1 MLLKQVNSR
10 GRGALLLKAVTCA
23 SRALTCSCAP
33 FHQDRAKEE
42 QLQVKVSDMCAK
54 RTATTDRMSDSESTS
69 EETPAPGPSR
79 PPVDLPKA
87 LRVAEELLQA
97 IKNAGAPGEIL
108 SIQTAPPPPPPPP
121 PQACSSLTAIPSY
134 PPLLCLPLPFN
145 FPLLSSSLIHFL
157 RFFLPLPYFSS
168 YAFLP
173 LYSIPLFRECDGLIF
188 HGGPAE

>member
-1 MLLKQVNSR
+1 M
-10 GRGALLLKAVTCA
+10 C
-23 SRALTCSCAP
+23 LTCTHVQLRAISSRSRQKKNSCKLKS
-33 FHQDRAKEE
+33 HI
-42 QLQVKVSDMCAK
+42 MCAK
-54 RTATTDRMSDSESTS
+54 RTASVDRIDRMSDSESTS
-69 EETPAPGPSR
+69 EEAPAPGPSR

-97 IKNAGAPGEIL
+97 IKNAGASGEKL
-108 SIQTAPPPPPPPP
+108 SIQTAPPPPP
-121 PQACSSLTAIPSY
+121 QACSSLPANPSY

-173 LYSIPLFRECDGLIF
+173 LCSIPLFRECDGLIL